1 MQHDRNIEYHWVNGP
16 GLLGQVR
23 RLFLEYADSLTID
36 LAFQDFA
43 AEVETLPGKYA
54 PPQGRLL
61 LASVGGKTAGCAA
74 LRQLTDDTGELK
86 RLYVRNSYH
95 GLGAGTR
102 LVGLIIEAAKN
113 IGYRNLCL
121 DTLPNQKHAQAIY
134 ESYGFS
140 DIDPYVFNPVEGTRY
155 MGLKLSEV

>member
-1 MQHDRNIEYHWVNGP
+1 M
-16 GLLGQVR
+16 
-23 RLFLEYADSLTID
+23 
-36 LAFQDFA
+36 
-43 AEVETLPGKYA
+43 
-54 PPQGRLL
+54 
-61 LASVGGKTAGCAA
+61 
-74 LRQLTDDTGELK
+74 RQLTDDTGELK
-86 RLYVRNSYH
+86 RLYVRNSYQ

-155 MGLKLSEV
+155 MGLKLSEI